1 MGCIF
6 VLAKSLKIPTMKKLI
21 LLSAFAVLFF
31 SCKSTS
37 VTNTKVDNKT
47 ERMLKGNFVISS
59 VDYPGSEYIKVNSF
73 GLADSQCFEG
83 STWKFVSNNNK
94 GEMALTKMGCPAF
107 SSPITWFINKDGQFV
122 LKVLSAGE
130 KAKKVRDG
138 YVLGVANV
146 SETSFQLIDKIDV
159 GGKLTDVV
167 YQFTKVN

>member
-1 MGCIF
+1 
-6 VLAKSLKIPTMKKLI
+6 MKKLI

-47 ERMLKGNFVISS
+47 ERTIKGNWIISS

-73 GLADSQCFEG
+73 QLADSQCFQG

-107 SSPITWFINKDGQFV
+107 SSPITWFVNKEGQFV

-138 YVLGVANV
+138 YVLSMANQ
-146 SETSFQLIDKIDV
+146 SENSFQLIDKIDV
-159 GGKLTDVV
+159 GGKMTDVV